1 MIEIKRFYLQIRS
14 LEELNKVK
22 KPSKSLKVERSSNNF
37 QLNKFFYRE
46 IGKKH
51 RWVDRLSWSNET
63 WINYLSNKN
72 LHTCV
77 LKKNDDL
84 VGYYEKIYYEENNE
98 FEIAYFGI
106 MEEYIGKGYGGYLLS
121 EALENCLKE
130 KVKRIWVHTCSLDH
144 ENAIKNYLARGMKLY
159 KEEKIKISA

>member
-14 LEELNKVK
+14 LEELNKFK
-22 KPSKSLKVERSSNNF
+22 KPSKNLKIEKSSNNF

-51 RWVDRLSWSNET
+51 RWVDRLSWSNDT

-72 LHTCV
+72 LYTCV

-84 VGYYEKIYYEENNE
+84 VGYYEKIYYEESNE

-106 MEEYIGKGYGGYLLS
+106 MEEYIGKGYGGFLLS
-121 EALENCLKE
+121 EALESCLKE
-130 KVKRIWVHTCSLDH
+130 KVSRIWVHTCSLDH

>member
-14 LEELNKVK
+14 IEELNKVK
-22 KPSKSLKVERSSNNF
+22 KPSKSLKVEKSSNNF

-51 RWVDRLSWSNET
+51 RWVDRLSWSNDT
-63 WINYLSNKN
+63 WINYLNNKN
-72 LHTCV
+72 LYTCV

-84 VGYYEKIYYEENNE
+84 VGYYEKIYYEESNE

-106 MEEYIGKGYGGYLLS
+106 MEEYIGKGYGGFLLS
-121 EALENCLKE
+121 EALESCLKE
-130 KVKRIWVHTCSLDH
+130 KVSRIWVHTCSLDH

>member
-22 KPSKSLKVERSSNNF
+22 KPSKSLKVEKSSNNF

-51 RWVDRLSWSNET
+51 RWVDRLSWSNDT
-63 WINYLSNKN
+63 WINYLNNTN
-72 LHTCV
+72 LYTCV

-84 VGYYEKIYYEENNE
+84 VGYYEKIYYEESNE

-106 MEEYIGKGYGGYLLS
+106 MEEYIGKGYGGFLLS
-121 EALENCLKE
+121 EALESCLKE
-130 KVKRIWVHTCSLDH
+130 KVSRIWVHTCSLDH

>member
-22 KPSKSLKVERSSNNF
+22 KPSKSLKVEKSSNNF

-46 IGKKH
+46 IGKRH
-51 RWVDRLSWSNET
+51 RWVDRLSWSNDT

-72 LHTCV
+72 LYTCV

-84 VGYYEKIYYEENNE
+84 VGYYEKIYYEESNE

-106 MEEYIGKGYGGYLLS
+106 MEEYIGKGYGGFLLS
-121 EALENCLKE
+121 EALESCLKE
-130 KVKRIWVHTCSLDH
+130 KVSRIWVHTCSLDH

>member
-14 LEELNKVK
+14 LEELNKFK
-22 KPSKSLKVERSSNNF
+22 KPSKSLKIEKSSNNF

-51 RWVDRLSWSNET
+51 RWVDRLSWSNDT
-63 WINYLSNKN
+63 WINYLNNKN
-72 LHTCV
+72 LYTCV

-84 VGYYEKIYYEENNE
+84 VGYYEKIYYEESNE

-106 MEEYIGKGYGGYLLS
+106 MEEYIGKGYGGFLLS
-121 EALENCLKE
+121 EALESCLKE
-130 KVKRIWVHTCSLDH
+130 KVRRIWVHTCSLDH

>member
-14 LEELNKVK
+14 LEELNKYK
-22 KPSKSLKVERSSNNF
+22 KPSKNLKIEESSNNF

-51 RWVDRLSWSNET
+51 RWVDRLSWSNDT

-72 LHTCV
+72 LYTCV

-84 VGYYEKIYYEENNE
+84 VGYYEKIYYEESNE

-106 MEEYIGKGYGGYLLS
+106 MEEYIGKGYGGFLLS
-121 EALENCLKE
+121 EALESCLKE
-130 KVKRIWVHTCSLDH
+130 KVRRIWVHTCSLDH

>member
-22 KPSKSLKVERSSNNF
+22 KPTKSLKVEKSSNNF

-51 RWVDRLSWSNET
+51 RWVDRLSWSNDT

-72 LHTCV
+72 LYTCV

-84 VGYYEKIYYEENNE
+84 VGYYEKIYYEESNE

-106 MEEYIGKGYGGYLLS
+106 MEEYIGKGYGGFLLS
-121 EALENCLKE
+121 EALESCLKE
-130 KVKRIWVHTCSLDH
+130 KVSRIWVHTCSLDH

>member
-22 KPSKSLKVERSSNNF
+22 KPSKSLKVEKSSNNF
-37 QLNKFFYRE
+37 QLNKFFYRG

-51 RWVDRLSWSNET
+51 RWVDRLSWSNDT
-63 WINYLSNKN
+63 WINYLNNKN
-72 LHTCV
+72 LYTCV

-84 VGYYEKIYYEENNE
+84 VGYYEKIYYEESNE

-106 MEEYIGKGYGGYLLS
+106 MEEYIGKGYGGFLLS
-121 EALENCLKE
+121 EALESCLKE
-130 KVKRIWVHTCSLDH
+130 KVSRIWVHTCSLDH

>member
-14 LEELNKVK
+14 LEELNKFK
-22 KPSKSLKVERSSNNF
+22 KPSKSLKIEKSSNNF

-51 RWVDRLSWSNET
+51 RWVDRLSWSNDT
-63 WINYLSNKN
+63 WINYLGNKN
-72 LHTCV
+72 LYTCV

-84 VGYYEKIYYEENNE
+84 VGYYEKIYYEESNE

-106 MEEYIGKGYGGYLLS
+106 MEEYIGKGYGGFLLS
-121 EALENCLKE
+121 EALESCLKE
-130 KVKRIWVHTCSLDH
+130 KVSRIWVHTCSLDH

>member
-1 MIEIKRFYLQIRS
+1 MR
-14 LEELNKVK
+14 
-22 KPSKSLKVERSSNNF
+22 
-37 QLNKFFYRE
+37 
-46 IGKKH
+46 
-51 RWVDRLSWSNET
+51 
-63 WINYLSNKN
+63 
-72 LHTCV
+72 

-106 MEEYIGKGYGGYLLS
+106 MEEYIGKGYGGFLLS

>member
-14 LEELNKVK
+14 LEELNKFK
-22 KPSKSLKVERSSNNF
+22 KPSKSLKIEKSSNNF

-51 RWVDRLSWSNET
+51 RWVDRLSWSNDT

-72 LHTCV
+72 LYTCV

-84 VGYYEKIYYEENNE
+84 VGYYEKIYYEESNE

-106 MEEYIGKGYGGYLLS
+106 MEEYIGKGYGGFLLS
-121 EALENCLKE
+121 EALESCLKE
-130 KVKRIWVHTCSLDH
+130 KVSRIWVHTCSLDH

>member
-22 KPSKSLKVERSSNNF
+22 KPSKSLKVEKSSNNF

-51 RWVDRLSWSNET
+51 RWVDRLSWSNDT
-63 WINYLSNKN
+63 WINYLNNKN

-84 VGYYEKIYYEENNE
+84 VGYYEKIYYEESNE

-106 MEEYIGKGYGGYLLS
+106 MEEYIGKGYGGFLLS
-121 EALENCLKE
+121 EALESCLKE
-130 KVKRIWVHTCSLDH
+130 KVSRIWVHTCSLDH

>member
-14 LEELNKVK
+14 LEELNKFK
-22 KPSKSLKVERSSNNF
+22 KPSKNLKIEKSSNNF

-51 RWVDRLSWSNET
+51 RWVDRLSWSNDT

-72 LHTCV
+72 LYTCV

-84 VGYYEKIYYEENNE
+84 VGYYEKIYYEESNE

-106 MEEYIGKGYGGYLLS
+106 MEEYIGKGYGGFLLS
-121 EALENCLKE
+121 EALESCLKE
-130 KVKRIWVHTCSLDH
+130 KVRRIWVHTCSLDH
-144 ENAIKNYLARGMKLY
+144 ENAIKNYLARGMKLH

>member
-106 MEEYIGKGYGGYLLS
+106 MAEYIGKGYGGFLLS

>member
-14 LEELNKVK
+14 IEELNKVK
-22 KPSKSLKVERSSNNF
+22 KPSKSLKVEKSSNNF

-51 RWVDRLSWSNET
+51 RWVDRLSWSNDT

-72 LHTCV
+72 LYTCV

>member
-22 KPSKSLKVERSSNNF
+22 KPSKSLKVEKSSNNF

-51 RWVDRLSWSNET
+51 RWVDRLSWSNDT

-72 LHTCV
+72 LYTCV

-84 VGYYEKIYYEENNE
+84 VGYYEKIYYEESNE

-106 MEEYIGKGYGGYLLS
+106 MEEYIGKGYGGFLLS
-121 EALENCLKE
+121 EALESCLKE
-130 KVKRIWVHTCSLDH
+130 KVRRIWVHTCSLDH

>member
-14 LEELNKVK
+14 IEELNKVK
-22 KPSKSLKVERSSNNF
+22 KPSKSLKVEKSSNNF

>member
-1 MIEIKRFYLQIRS
+1 M
-14 LEELNKVK
+14 NKFK
-22 KPSKSLKVERSSNNF
+22 KPSKNLKIEKSSNNF

-51 RWVDRLSWSNET
+51 RWVDRLSWSNDT

-72 LHTCV
+72 LYTCV

-84 VGYYEKIYYEENNE
+84 VGYYEKIYYEESNE

-106 MEEYIGKGYGGYLLS
+106 MEEYIGKGYGGFLLS
-121 EALENCLKE
+121 EALESCLKE
-130 KVKRIWVHTCSLDH
+130 KVRRIWVHTCSLDH

>member
-22 KPSKSLKVERSSNNF
+22 KPSKSLKVEKSSNNF

-51 RWVDRLSWSNET
+51 RWVDRLSWSNDT

-72 LHTCV
+72 LYTCV

-84 VGYYEKIYYEENNE
+84 VGYYEKIYYEESNE

-106 MEEYIGKGYGGYLLS
+106 MEEYIGKGYGGFLLS
-121 EALENCLKE
+121 EALESCLKE
-130 KVKRIWVHTCSLDH
+130 KVSRIWVHTCSLDH

>member
-22 KPSKSLKVERSSNNF
+22 KPSKSLKVEKSSNNF

-46 IGKKH
+46 IGKRH
-51 RWVDRLSWSNET
+51 RWVDRLSWSNDT

-72 LHTCV
+72 LYTCV

-84 VGYYEKIYYEENNE
+84 VGYYEKIYYEESNE

-106 MEEYIGKGYGGYLLS
+106 MEEYIGKGYGGFLLS
-121 EALENCLKE
+121 EALESCLKE
-130 KVKRIWVHTCSLDH
+130 KVRRIWVHTCSLDH

>member
-22 KPSKSLKVERSSNNF
+22 KPSKSLMVERSSNNF

-106 MEEYIGKGYGGYLLS
+106 MEEYIGKGYGGFLLS

>member
-14 LEELNKVK
+14 LEELNKFK
-22 KPSKSLKVERSSNNF
+22 KPSKNLKIEKSSNNF

-51 RWVDRLSWSNET
+51 RWVDRLSWSNDT

-72 LHTCV
+72 LYTCV

-84 VGYYEKIYYEENNE
+84 VGYYEKIYYEESNE

-106 MEEYIGKGYGGYLLS
+106 MEEYIGKGYGGFLLS
-121 EALENCLKE
+121 EALESCLKE
-130 KVKRIWVHTCSLDH
+130 KVRRIWVHTCSLDH